1 MYKYKEICYDNLI
14 PKEWS
19 SIMTKTNDPLTLKHR
34 VGYALGDFGGCMTFS
49 LMSAFMTRYYVN
61 VALMDTAVIAVMT
74 LIWKIFDAVSNPVIG
89 VMLDKSFDKNARK
102 GDKFRPWIFRI
113 APLTGIA
120 GILVFTAP
128 GWVTGMSRLVIAFT
142 TYLMYEVFYAMQ
154 HIALGGLISAMA
166 KDDAER
172 SELSSARGIGG
183 MLGAIVPQ
191 MAFPAIISLFESKP
205 ALGYSMGVTVCAV
218 IGYICCLGCY
228 FFTEERNI
236 RQQKAG
242 AAPIKI
248 TDILEVFRVNR
259 AFVALC
265 FHGLLSGILMSVG
278 GALGTYMYADVLGSL
293 ALMSIGSMVSMPV
306 SLVCMSIVPKLAR
319 KIGSQKVLRGSLLM
333 GCALYVG
340 LFALHIT
347 TNIHVWVHIGI
358 NALAS
363 GVSGLSNM
371 MQWGMLSE
379 AIEYNEYLTGK
390 RTEGSINGTFNMLR
404 RLGQGLGAS
413 FGVAMLGMIG
423 YNVEVAEQ
431 TAGTILGIK
440 VLCLLFPAICAVG
453 SWIVFRFVWN
463 ITPELKEKMAQKR
476 AAM

>member
-1 MYKYKEICYDNLI
+1 
-14 PKEWS
+14 
-19 SIMTKTNDPLTLKHR
+19 MTKANDSLTLKHR

-49 LMSAFMTRYYVN
+49 FMSAFMTRYYVN
-61 VALMDTAVIAVMT
+61 VALMDTAIIAAMT
-74 LIWKIFDAVSNPVIG
+74 LIWKIFDAISNPVIG
-89 VMLDKSFDKNARK
+89 VMMDKSFAKSARK

-113 APLTGIA
+113 APLTGLA

-128 GWVTGMSRLVIAFT
+128 GWVTGMSRLVVAFT

-166 KDDAER
+166 RDDAER
-172 SELSSARGIGG
+172 AELSSARGIGG
-183 MLGAIVPQ
+183 MLGIIIPQ
-191 MAFPAIISLFESKP
+191 MAFPAIISLFESN
-205 ALGYSMGVTVCAV
+205 ARLGYGVGVTICAI

-236 RQQKAG
+236 SQQKVG
-242 AAPIKI
+242 AAPIKV

-265 FHGLLSGILMSVG
+265 LHGLLSGILMSVG

-293 ALMSIGSMVSMPV
+293 ALMSVGSVIGMPV
-306 SLVCMSIVPKLAR
+306 SLVCMSVVPKLAR
-319 KIGSQKVLRGSLLM
+319 KIGSQKVLRGSLLL
-333 GCALYVG
+333 GFGLYVG
-340 LFALHIT
+340 LFTLHIT
-347 TNIHVWVHIGI
+347 TSVNVWVHIGI

-404 RLGQGLGAS
+404 RLGQGLGSS
-413 FGVAMLGMIG
+413 FGVAMLGLIG
-423 YNVEVAEQ
+423 YDATVTVQGER
-431 TAGTILGIK
+431 TILGIK
-440 VLCLLFPAICAVG
+440 VLCLLFPAICAIS
-453 SWIVFRFVWN
+453 SWVVFRFVWN
-463 ITPELKEKMAQKR
+463 ITPELREKMAQKR
-476 AAM
+476 AVQG

>member
-1 MYKYKEICYDNLI
+1 
-14 PKEWS
+14 
-19 SIMTKTNDPLTLKHR
+19 MTKHSDSLTLKHR

-89 VMLDKSFDKNARK
+89 VMLDKSFAKRNGK

-128 GWVTGMSRLVIAFT
+128 GWVTGMSRLVVAFT

-166 KDDAER
+166 KNDVER
-172 SELSSARGIGG
+172 AELSSARGIGG
-183 MLGAIVPQ
+183 MFGSLIPP
-191 MAFPAIISLFESKP
+191 MAFPVILSLFENNP
-205 ALGYSMGVTVCAV
+205 ALGYGVGITVCAA
-218 IGYICCLGCY
+218 IGYISCLGCY
-228 FFTEERNI
+228 FFTEERNAS
-236 RQQKAG
+236 QQKTG
-242 AAPIKI
+242 AAPIKV
-248 TDILEVFRVNR
+248 TDILEVLRVNR

-265 FHGLLSGILMSVG
+265 LHGLLSGILMSVN
-278 GALGTYMYADVLGSL
+278 GALGTYLYADVLGSL
-293 ALMSIGSMVSMPV
+293 NLMSLSFVVNMPF
-306 SLVCMSIVPKLAR
+306 SLICMSAVPKLAR
-319 KIGSQKVLRGSLLM
+319 KIGSQRVLRYSLLL
-333 GCALYVG
+333 GCGLYVG
-340 LFALHIT
+340 LFMLHIT
-347 TNIHVWVHIGI
+347 TSIHIWVHLGI

-363 GVSGLSNM
+363 GISGLSNM

-423 YNVEVAEQ
+423 YNVEATAQ

-453 SWIVFRFVWN
+453 SWVVFRFVWN
-463 ITPELKEKMAQKR
+463 ITPELREKMAQKR

>member
-1 MYKYKEICYDNLI
+1 
-14 PKEWS
+14 
-19 SIMTKTNDPLTLKHR
+19 MTKHNDSLTLKHR

-61 VALMDTAVIAVMT
+61 VALMDTAVIAAMT
-74 LIWKIFDAVSNPVIG
+74 LIWKIFDSLSNPVIG
-89 VMLDKSFDKNARK
+89 VMLDKSFARRSGK

-113 APLTGIA
+113 APLTGLT

-128 GWVTGMSRLVIAFT
+128 GWVTGMSRLVVAFT

-166 KDDAER
+166 RDDGER
-172 SELSSARGIGG
+172 AELSSARGIGG
-183 MLGAIVPQ
+183 MLGSIMPP
-191 MAFPAIISLFESKP
+191 MAFPFILSLFERNP
-205 ALGYSMGVTVCAV
+205 QLGYTAGVTVCAI

-228 FFTEERNI
+228 FFTEERNASS
-236 RQQKAG
+236 QQAG
-242 AAPIKI
+242 AAPIRV

-259 AFVALC
+259 AFLAMCL
-265 FHGLLSGILMSVG
+265 HGLLSGMLMSVG

-293 ALMSIGSMVSMPV
+293 ALMSVGSLVSMPV
-306 SLVCMSIVPKLAR
+306 SLVCMSLVPKLTR
-319 KIGSQKVLRGSLLM
+319 KIGSQKVLRGSLLI
-333 GCALYVG
+333 GCGMYVG
-340 LFALHIT
+340 LFLLHIT
-347 TNIHVWVHIGI
+347 TNINIWVHIVIQALGAGI
-358 NALAS
+358 
-363 GVSGLSNM
+363 SGLSNM

-423 YNVEVAEQ
+423 YDAAATVQ
-431 TAGTILGIK
+431 TSGTILGIK
-440 VLCLLFPAICAVG
+440 VLCLLFPAICAIG
-453 SWIVFRFVWN
+453 SWVVFRFVWN
-463 ITPELKEKMAQKR
+463 ITPELKEKMTAWR
-476 AAM
+476 AAR

>member
-1 MYKYKEICYDNLI
+1 
-14 PKEWS
+14 
-19 SIMTKTNDPLTLKHR
+19 MTKNNDSLTLKHR
-34 VGYALGDFGGCMTFS
+34 LGYALGDFGGCMTFS

-61 VALMDTAVIAVMT
+61 VALMDTAIIAAMT
-74 LIWKIFDAVSNPVIG
+74 LVWKIFDAVSNPVIG
-89 VMLDKSFDKNARK
+89 VMMDKSFAKSARK

-113 APLTGIA
+113 APLTGLS

-128 GWVTGMSRLVIAFT
+128 GWVDGMSRLVVAFT

-166 KDDAER
+166 RDDAER

-183 MLGAIVPQ
+183 MLGIIIPQ
-191 MAFPAIISLFESKP
+191 MTFPAIVSLFESNP
-205 ALGYSMGVTVCAV
+205 ALGYGMGVTVCAA

-228 FFTEERNI
+228 FFTQERNAG
-236 RQQKAG
+236 QQQVG
-242 AAPIKI
+242 AAPIRV

-265 FHGLLSGILMSVG
+265 LHGLLSGILMSVG

-293 ALMSIGSMVSMPV
+293 ALMSVGSMVSMPV
-306 SLVCMSIVPKLAR
+306 SLVCMSLVPKLAR
-319 KIGSQKVLRGSLLM
+319 KIGSQKVLRSSLLL
-333 GCALYVG
+333 GCGLYVG
-340 LFALHIT
+340 LFALHIAT
-347 TNIHVWVHIGI
+347 DINVWVHIGI

-423 YNVEVAEQ
+423 YDAAVSVQNSS
-431 TAGTILGIK
+431 TILGIK
-440 VLCLLFPAICAVG
+440 VLCLLFPAICAMG

-463 ITPELKEKMAQKR
+463 ITPELREKMAQKR
-476 AAM
+476 AGL

>member
-1 MYKYKEICYDNLI
+1 
-14 PKEWS
+14 
-19 SIMTKTNDPLTLKHR
+19 MTPTNNALTRKHR
-34 VGYALGDFGGCMTFS
+34 IGYALGDFGGCMTFS

-61 VALMDTAVIAVMT
+61 VAMMDTAIIAVMT

-89 VMLDKSFDKNARK
+89 VMMDKSFDKSARK

-128 GWVTGMSRLVIAFT
+128 GWVTGMARLVVAFT
-142 TYLMYEVFYAMQ
+142 TYLMYEVCYAMQ

-183 MLGAIVPQ
+183 MLGIIIPQ
-191 MAFPAIISLFESKP
+191 MTFPAIISLFESSP
-205 ALGYSMGVTVCAV
+205 ALGYGMGVTVCAI

-228 FFTEERNI
+228 FFTEERNKS
-236 RQQKAG
+236 QQKAG
-242 AAPIKI
+242 SAPIKV
-248 TDILEVFRVNR
+248 TDILGVFRVNR

-265 FHGLLSGILMSVG
+265 LHGLLSGILMSVG
-278 GALGTYMYADVLGSL
+278 GALGTYMYADILGNL
-293 ALMSIGSMVSMPV
+293 TLMSVGSMVGMPV
-306 SLVCMSIVPKLAR
+306 SLVCMSVVPKLTR

-333 GCALYVG
+333 GCALYVV

-347 TNIHVWVHIGI
+347 TNINVWVHIGI

-404 RLGQGLGAS
+404 RLGQGLGSS
-413 FGVAMLGMIG
+413 FGVAMLGLIG
-423 YNVEVAEQ
+423 YDAAVAVQ
-431 TAGTILGIK
+431 SQRTILGIK
-440 VLCLLFPAICAVG
+440 VLCLLFPAICAIG
-453 SWIVFRFVWN
+453 SWIVFHFVWN
-463 ITPELKEKMAQKR
+463 ITPELREKMAQKR

>member
-1 MYKYKEICYDNLI
+1 
-14 PKEWS
+14 
-19 SIMTKTNDPLTLKHR
+19 MTKPNDSLALKHR
-34 VGYALGDFGGCMTFS
+34 VGYALGEFGGCMTFS

-74 LIWKIFDAVSNPVIG
+74 LIWKIFDAISNPVIG
-89 VMLDKSFDKNARK
+89 VMLDKSFDKRNGK

-128 GWVTGMSRLVIAFT
+128 GWVTGMSRLVVAFT

-166 KDDAER
+166 KNDAER

-183 MLGAIVPQ
+183 MLGSIMPP
-191 MAFPAIISLFESKP
+191 MAFPVIISLFETNP
-205 ALGYSMGVTVCAV
+205 QLGYSVGITVCAL

-236 RQQKAG
+236 SHQKSG
-242 AAPIKI
+242 SAPIKV

-259 AFVALC
+259 AFLAMCL
-265 FHGLLSGILMSVG
+265 HGLLSGILMSVG
-278 GALGTYMYADVLGSL
+278 GALGTYLYADVLGSL
-293 ALMSIGSMVSMPV
+293 ALMSVGSMVSMPV
-306 SLVCMSIVPKLAR
+306 SLVCMSVVPKLAR
-319 KIGSQKVLRGSLLM
+319 KVGSQKVLRTSLLM
-333 GCALYVG
+333 GCALYVF
-340 LFALHIT
+340 LFTLHIT
-347 TNIHVWVHIGI
+347 TNINIWVHIGI

-363 GVSGLSNM
+363 GISGLSNM

-423 YNVEVAEQ
+423 YNAAVTVQ
-431 TAGTILGIK
+431 TSGTILGIK
-440 VLCLLFPAICAVG
+440 VLCLLFPAICAIG

-463 ITPELKEKMAQKR
+463 ITPELREKMAQKR

>member
-1 MYKYKEICYDNLI
+1 MMVTFQKNGEI
-14 PKEWS
+14 P
-19 SIMTKTNDPLTLKHR
+19 MTKNNDSLTLKHR
-34 VGYALGDFGGCMTFS
+34 LGYALGDFGGCMTFS

-61 VALMDTAVIAVMT
+61 VALMDTAIIAAMT
-74 LIWKIFDAVSNPVIG
+74 LVWKIFDAVSNPVIG
-89 VMLDKSFDKNARK
+89 VMMDKSFAKSARK

-113 APLTGIA
+113 APLTGLS

-128 GWVTGMSRLVIAFT
+128 GWVDGMSRLVVAFT

-166 KDDAER
+166 RDDAER

-183 MLGAIVPQ
+183 MLGIIIPQ
-191 MAFPAIISLFESKP
+191 MTFPAILSLFESNP
-205 ALGYSMGVTVCAV
+205 ALGYGMGVTVCAA

-228 FFTEERNI
+228 FFTQERNAG
-236 RQQKAG
+236 QQQVG
-242 AAPIKI
+242 AAPIRV

-265 FHGLLSGILMSVG
+265 LHGLLSGILMSVG

-293 ALMSIGSMVSMPV
+293 ALMSVGSMVSMPV
-306 SLVCMSIVPKLAR
+306 SLVCMSLVPKLAR
-319 KIGSQKVLRGSLLM
+319 KIGSQKVLRGSLLL
-333 GCALYVG
+333 GCGLYVG
-340 LFALHIT
+340 LFVLHIAT
-347 TNIHVWVHIGI
+347 DINVWVHIGI

-413 FGVAMLGMIG
+413 FGVAMLGLIG
-423 YNVEVAEQ
+423 YNAESAVQ
-431 TAGTILGIK
+431 TGGTILGIK
-440 VLCLLFPAICAVG
+440 VLCLLFPAVCAVG

-463 ITPELKEKMAQKR
+463 ITPELKEQMARQR
-476 AAM
+476 SGR

>member
-1 MYKYKEICYDNLI
+1 MKQN
-14 PKEWS
+14 S
-19 SIMTKTNDPLTLKHR
+19 SPLTLKHR
-34 VGYALGDFGGCMTFS
+34 IGYALGDFGGCMTFS
-49 LMSAFMTRYYVN
+49 LMSAFLTRYYVN

-74 LIWKIFDAVSNPVIG
+74 LIWKIFDALSNPVIG
-89 VMLDKSFDKNARK
+89 VMLDKSFVKRSGR
-102 GDKFRPWIFRI
+102 GDKFRPWIFRVS
-113 APLTGIA
+113 PLTGVA

-128 GWVTGMSRLVIAFT
+128 GWVSGMSRLVVAFT
-142 TYLMYEVFYAMQ
+142 TYLMYEVCYAMQ

-166 KDDAER
+166 RNDAER
-172 SELSSARGIGG
+172 AELSSARGIGG
-183 MLGAIVPQ
+183 MLGIIVPQ
-191 MAFPAIISLFESKP
+191 MAFPAIITLFERDPS
-205 ALGYSMGVTVCAV
+205 LGYGMGVTVCAI

-236 RQQKAG
+236 SQKSAG

-265 FHGLLSGILMSVG
+265 LHGLLSGILMSVS

-293 ALMSIGSMVSMPV
+293 ALMSVGSVIGMPV
-306 SLVCMSIVPKLAR
+306 SLVCMSVVPKLSR
-319 KIGSQKVLRGSLLM
+319 EIGSQKVLRGSLLL
-333 GCALYVG
+333 GCGLYVG
-340 LFALHIT
+340 LFALHLT
-347 TNIHVWVHIGI
+347 TNINVWVHIGI

-423 YNVEVAEQ
+423 YNAADSVQ
-431 TAGTILGIK
+431 SSGTILGIK
-440 VLCLLFPAICAVG
+440 ILCLLFPAICAIG
-453 SWIVFRFVWN
+453 SWFVFRFVWN
-463 ITPELKEKMAQKR
+463 ITPELREEMARKR
-476 AAM
+476 AET

>member
-1 MYKYKEICYDNLI
+1 
-14 PKEWS
+14 
-19 SIMTKTNDPLTLKHR
+19 MTKPNDSLTLKHR

-89 VMLDKSFDKNARK
+89 VMMDKSFDKSARK

-113 APLTGIA
+113 APMTGIA

-128 GWVTGMSRLVIAFT
+128 GWVTGMSRLVVAFT
-142 TYLMYEVFYAMQ
+142 TYLMYEVCYAMQ

-166 KDDAER
+166 RDDAER

-183 MLGAIVPQ
+183 MLGIIIPQ
-191 MAFPAIISLFESKP
+191 MTFPAIISLFESNP
-205 ALGYSMGVTVCAV
+205 ALGYGMGVTVCAI

-236 RQQKAG
+236 SHQKAG
-242 AAPIKI
+242 AAPIKV

-265 FHGLLSGILMSVG
+265 LHGLLSGILMSVG

-293 ALMSIGSMVSMPV
+293 ALMSVGSMVGMPV
-306 SLVCMSIVPKLAR
+306 SLVCMSVVPKLAR
-319 KIGSQKVLRGSLLM
+319 KMGSQKVLRGSLLI
-333 GCALYVG
+333 GCGLYVC

-347 TNIHVWVHIGI
+347 TNINVWTHIGI

-423 YNVEVAEQ
+423 YNAEVAEQ

-463 ITPELKEKMAQKR
+463 ITPELREKMAQKR

>member
-1 MYKYKEICYDNLI
+1 
-14 PKEWS
+14 
-19 SIMTKTNDPLTLKHR
+19 MTKPNDSLTLKHR

-74 LIWKIFDAVSNPVIG
+74 LIWKIFDAISNPVIG
-89 VMLDKSFDKNARK
+89 VMMDKSFDKSARK

-128 GWVTGMSRLVIAFT
+128 GWVTGMSRLVVAFT
-142 TYLMYEVFYAMQ
+142 TYLMYEVCYAMQ

-166 KDDAER
+166 KNDVER
-172 SELSSARGIGG
+172 AELSSARGIGG
-183 MLGAIVPQ
+183 MFGSLIPP
-191 MAFPAIISLFESKP
+191 MAFPVILSLFENNP
-205 ALGYSMGVTVCAV
+205 ALGYGVGITVCAA
-218 IGYICCLGCY
+218 IGYISCLGCY
-228 FFTEERNI
+228 FFTEERNAS
-236 RQQKAG
+236 QQKTG
-242 AAPIKI
+242 AAPIKV
-248 TDILEVFRVNR
+248 TDILEVLRVNR

-265 FHGLLSGILMSVG
+265 LHGLLSGILMSVN
-278 GALGTYMYADVLGSL
+278 GALGTYLYADVLGSL
-293 ALMSIGSMVSMPV
+293 NLMSLSFVVNMPF
-306 SLVCMSIVPKLAR
+306 SLICMSVVPKLAR
-319 KIGSQKVLRGSLLM
+319 KIGSQRVLRYSLLL
-333 GCALYVG
+333 GCGLYVG
-340 LFALHIT
+340 LFILHIT
-347 TNIHVWVHIGI
+347 TSIHIWIHLGI
-358 NALAS
+358 NAIAS

-423 YNVEVAEQ
+423 YNAEVAEQ

-440 VLCLLFPAICAVG
+440 VLCLMFPAICAVG
-453 SWIVFRFVWN
+453 SWVVFRFVWN
-463 ITPELKEKMAQKR
+463 ITPELRERMAQKR
-476 AAM
+476 ATM

>member
-1 MYKYKEICYDNLI
+1 
-14 PKEWS
+14 
-19 SIMTKTNDPLTLKHR
+19 MTKSNDSLTLKHR
-34 VGYALGDFGGCMTFS
+34 IGYALGDFGGCMTFS

-89 VMLDKSFDKNARK
+89 VIMDKTFDKSSRK

-113 APLTGIA
+113 APLTGLA

-128 GWVTGMSRLVIAFT
+128 GWVTGMSRLVVAFT

-166 KDDAER
+166 RDDAER

-183 MLGAIVPQ
+183 MLGIIIPQ
-191 MAFPAIISLFESKP
+191 MTFPAIISLFESKP
-205 ALGYSMGVTVCAV
+205 ALGYGMGVTVCAI

-228 FFTEERNI
+228 FFTEERNTSH
-236 RQQKAG
+236 QKAG
-242 AAPIKI
+242 AAPIKV

-265 FHGLLSGILMSVG
+265 LHGLLSGILMSVG

-293 ALMSIGSMVSMPV
+293 ALMSVGSMVGMPV
-306 SLVCMSIVPKLAR
+306 SLVCMSVVPKLAR
-319 KIGSQKVLRGSLLM
+319 KIGSQKVLRGSLLL
-333 GCALYVG
+333 GCGIYVL
-340 LFALHIT
+340 LFTLHVT
-347 TNIHVWVHIGI
+347 VRVNVWLHIGI
-358 NALAS
+358 NAIAS
-363 GVSGLSNM
+363 GISGLSNM

-423 YNVEVAEQ
+423 YNAESAEQ

-463 ITPELKEKMAQKR
+463 ITPELREKMAQKR
-476 AAM
+476 AAQG